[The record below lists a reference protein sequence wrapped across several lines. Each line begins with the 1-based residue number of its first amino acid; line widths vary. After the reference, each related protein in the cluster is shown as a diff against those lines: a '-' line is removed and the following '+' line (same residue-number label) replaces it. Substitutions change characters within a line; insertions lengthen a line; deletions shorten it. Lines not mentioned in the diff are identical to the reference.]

1 MTFDYHEICT
11 VSTLKADRERLGIG
25 SIYSNAAKCLSC
37 GEVVRSRNRH
47 DFRSCSCGTL
57 AVDGGSWYAKRIGDR
72 TKWEDMTVY
81 FDDAK
86 EGE

>member
-1 MTFDYHEICT
+1 MTFDYHLFTIP
-11 VSTLKADRERLGIG
+11 STPKFAREKLGIG
-25 SIYSNAAKCLSC
+25 PIYSNAARCLQC

-57 AVDGGSWYAKRIGDR
+57 TVDGGSWYAKRIGDK
-72 TKWEDMTVY
+72 TKWEDMVVY